1 MEQTLNY
8 LGNLFATN
16 FTELGLGVSYVKGY
30 ESPLGNTYLY
40 NLNFISQYNKKWL
53 QSLLEKIGIFHH
65 INLKL
70 IDTREAHF
78 GVMQTTNS
86 TTLSLTNL
94 IAKHN
99 FRDIVVGVDTNG
111 HDLTLDFNKIPHLLI
126 AGTTGAGKSVLIKN
140 LLVNLYGFYGK
151 NTFKKSQFVIIDV
164 KRDFEKYNN
173 LYNTTFISDT
183 FEATYK
189 LRELCDEMD
198 YRYQHRDTTFNDL
211 YIVIDEL
218 ADLMLKS
225 RYEVEE
231 YILRI
236 AQLGRA
242 CNLHLIIATQ
252 YPKTDVLTG
261 LIKANLPFRFCLK
274 TATMRESI
282 VCLDKSGGEVLNI
295 GEAIFKDIGGVY
307 RTIKVAYPEQPL
319 EAKMLE
325 INRIRG

>member
-1 MEQTLNY
+1 MEETINY
-8 LGNLFATN
+8 LGKLFALN
-16 FTELGLGVSYVKGY
+16 FCELGLDVNYVKGY

-40 NLNFISQYNKKWL
+40 NLQFISQYNKKWL

-65 INLKL
+65 YDLKL
-70 IDTREAHF
+70 IDTKEAHF
-78 GVMQTTNS
+78 GVMQSMNR

-94 IAKHN
+94 LAKHHFN
-99 FRDIVVGVDTNG
+99 DIVVGVDTNG
-111 HDLTLDFNKIPHLLI
+111 NDLTLDFSKIPHLLI

-140 LLVNLYGFYGK
+140 LLINLYGFYGK
-151 NTFKKSQFVIIDV
+151 NKYKKSQYVIIDV
-164 KRDFEKYNN
+164 KRDFERYNN

-183 FEATYK
+183 NEATMK

-198 YRYQHRDTTFNDL
+198 YRYAHRDKTFNDL
-211 YIVIDEL
+211 YIMIDEL

-231 YILRI
+231 YIIRI

-242 CNLHLIIATQ
+242 CGLHMILATQ
-252 YPKTDVLTG
+252 YPKVEICTS
-261 LIKANLPFRFCLK
+261 LIRANIPYRFCLK
-274 TATMRESI
+274 TASLRESI
-282 VCLDKSGGEVLNI
+282 LVLDRKGSEELNI
-295 GEAIFKDIGGVY
+295 GEAIFKDTGGVY
-307 RTIKVAYPEQPL
+307 RTLKIAFPEQSL